1 MKANRAD
8 RSNLNRQAIAGV
20 QKLYATT
27 PAIILNGV
35 SFAPAN
41 IVKALQGPIDAAD
54 AANAAGAAFHKAVAV
69 EKAAI
74 VEADTVYAGL
84 KAFVMGQFATSPE
97 TLAEFGFTPS
107 TRRVPDTATVAGAV
121 EKRAATRAARH
132 TMGKRQKE
140 SVKGTAP
147 APTPSAPVAAPPV
160 PAPTTVTSP
169 AK

>member
-1 MKANRAD
+1 MRASKAD

-20 QKLYATT
+20 QKVYATT
-27 PAIILNGV
+27 PAIILDGV

-41 IVKALQGPIDAAD
+41 VVKALQGPIDAAD
-54 AANAAGAAFHKAVAV
+54 ATNTAGAAFHKAVAV

-84 KAFVMGQFATSPE
+84 RTLVMSQFATSPE
-97 TLAEFGFTPS
+97 TLAEFGFTPP
-107 TRRVPDTATVAGAV
+107 TRRVPDAATVAGAV

-132 TMGKRQKE
+132 TMGKRQKAG
-140 SVKGTAP
+140 VKGTV
-147 APTPSAPVAAPPV
+147 PSTTV